1 MEELICS
8 SCKKKIS
15 NSVGTA
21 KFKCPNCGKMDIVRC
36 KHCREIAAKYTCAN
50 CNFTGPN

>member
-8 SCKKKIS
+8 SCKKRIT
-15 NSVGTA
+15 NVTGTA
-21 KFKCPNCGKMDIVRC
+21 KFKCPSCGKMDIIRC
-36 KHCREIAAKYTCAN
+36 DHCRKIAAKYSCAA